1 MNSYDQLKLTIY
13 DNEDILGCENVTDM
27 IDAME
32 SADDDEIEDVVE
44 SVVDFMCEAGLGDK
58 IKSIGST
65 VGGAAK
71 SAAAKANPVTAA
83 KNARSA
89 VRDAAALHK
98 NLSKEDKKFLKDFE
112 ALDKKFNE
120 AKIKAGRQIMRDEK
134 ESKKLSAQADKA
146 DSLGANRYFS
156 RGREKAFRSAAKK
169 DFQNAL
175 LSSSDDKLKDQLRTM
190 AKKHDEMKERYDVIK
205 KKALEVHEAC
215 YDGEISEIERD
226 YFLERL
232 DDMI

>member
-13 DNEDILGCENVTDM
+13 DNEDILGCENVEDM

-71 SAAAKANPVTAA
+71 
-83 KNARSA
+83 NARSA
-89 VRDAAALHK
+89 VKDAATLRK
-98 NLSKEDKKFLKDFE
+98 NLSKEDKKFMKDFE

-120 AKIKAGRQIMRDEK
+120 AKIKAGRQIMSNEK

-156 RGREKAFRSAAKK
+156 RGRERAFRSAAKK
-169 DFQNAL
+169 DFQNAI
-175 LSSSDDKLKDQLRTM
+175 LSQSDDKLKEQLRTM
-190 AKKHDEMKERYDVIK
+190 AKKHDEM
-205 KKALEVHEAC
+205 
-215 YDGEISEIERD
+215 
-226 YFLERL
+226 
-232 DDMI
+232 